1 MFTIFDIYALALLI
15 VSMALFVR
23 RYMTQNPP
31 VYPYLI
37 IAVTCL
43 VANWL
48 GEAGGGIFALALLV
62 IFMVTTPLLTQ
73 RVDVDLP
80 ATVPNEVDND
90 IEPFL
95 LVVDRNGQL
104 SLNEEKQIT
113 AGEEVVRQARIVL
126 KRNPKTPFLVKGD
139 RRVEYQAVM
148 NAMVLL
154 QQAGIPKVG
163 LVTEPPER

>member
-1 MFTIFDIYALALLI
+1 MSEIN
-15 VSMALFVR
+15 VV
-23 RYMTQNPP
+23 
-31 VYPYLI
+31 PYI
-37 IAVTCL
+37 DVML
-43 VANWL
+43 V
-48 GEAGGGIFALALLV
+48 LLV

-73 RVDVDLP
+73 GVEVDLP
-80 ATVPNEVDND
+80 EAVSNEVDND

-113 AGEEVVRQARIVL
+113 AGEEVVRQARIVF
-126 KRNPKTPFLVKGD
+126 KRSPKTPFLVKGD
-139 RRVEYQAVM
+139 RHVEYQAVM

>member
-1 MFTIFDIYALALLI
+1 MSEIN
-15 VSMALFVR
+15 VV
-23 RYMTQNPP
+23 
-31 VYPYLI
+31 PYI
-37 IAVTCL
+37 DVML
-43 VANWL
+43 V
-48 GEAGGGIFALALLV
+48 LLV

-73 RVDVDLP
+73 GVEVDLP
-80 ATVPNEVDND
+80 EAVSNEVDND
-90 IEPFL
+90 VEPFL

>member
-1 MFTIFDIYALALLI
+1 MSEIN
-15 VSMALFVR
+15 VV
-23 RYMTQNPP
+23 
-31 VYPYLI
+31 PYI
-37 IAVTCL
+37 DVML
-43 VANWL
+43 V
-48 GEAGGGIFALALLV
+48 LLV

-73 RVDVDLP
+73 GVEVDLP
-80 ATVPNEVDND
+80 EAVSNEVDND

>member
-1 MFTIFDIYALALLI
+1 MSEIN
-15 VSMALFVR
+15 VV
-23 RYMTQNPP
+23 
-31 VYPYLI
+31 PYI
-37 IAVTCL
+37 DVML
-43 VANWL
+43 V
-48 GEAGGGIFALALLV
+48 LLV

-73 RVDVDLP
+73 GVEVDLP
-80 ATVPNEVDND
+80 EAISNEVDND

-113 AGEEVVRQARIVL
+113 AGEEVVRQARIVF

-139 RRVEYQAVM
+139 RHVEYQAVM

>member
-1 MFTIFDIYALALLI
+1 MSEIN
-15 VSMALFVR
+15 VV
-23 RYMTQNPP
+23 
-31 VYPYLI
+31 PYI
-37 IAVTCL
+37 DVML
-43 VANWL
+43 V
-48 GEAGGGIFALALLV
+48 LLV

-73 RVDVDLP
+73 GVEVDLP
-80 ATVPNEVDND
+80 EAVSNEVDND

-139 RRVEYQAVM
+139 RHVEYQAVM

>member
-1 MFTIFDIYALALLI
+1 MSEIN
-15 VSMALFVR
+15 VV
-23 RYMTQNPP
+23 
-31 VYPYLI
+31 PYI
-37 IAVTCL
+37 DVML
-43 VANWL
+43 V
-48 GEAGGGIFALALLV
+48 LLV

-73 RVDVDLP
+73 GVEVDLP
-80 ATVPNEVDND
+80 EAVSNEVDND

-104 SLNEEKQIT
+104 SLNEEKHIT

-139 RRVEYQAVM
+139 RHVEYQAVM

>member
-1 MFTIFDIYALALLI
+1 
-15 VSMALFVR
+15 MATPLQKRKLMAEINV
-23 RYMTQNPP
+23 
-31 VYPYLI
+31 VPYI
-37 IAVTCL
+37 DVML
-43 VANWL
+43 V
-48 GEAGGGIFALALLV
+48 LLV

-73 RVDVDLP
+73 GVEVDLP
-80 ATVPNEVDND
+80 EAVSNEVDNE

-104 SLNEEKQIT
+104 SVNEEKQAAD
-113 AGEEVVRQARIVL
+113 AGEVVRKAGIVY

-139 RRVEYQAVM
+139 RHVEYQAVM

-163 LVTEPPER
+163 LVTEAPEK

>member
-1 MFTIFDIYALALLI
+1 MSEIN
-15 VSMALFVR
+15 VV
-23 RYMTQNPP
+23 
-31 VYPYLI
+31 PYI
-37 IAVTCL
+37 DVML
-43 VANWL
+43 V
-48 GEAGGGIFALALLV
+48 LLV

-73 RVDVDLP
+73 GVEVDLP
-80 ATVPNEVDND
+80 EAVSNEVDND

-113 AGEEVVRQARIVL
+113 AGEEVVRQARIVF
-126 KRNPKTPFLVKGD
+126 KRSPKTPFLVKGD
-139 RRVEYQAVM
+139 RHVEYQAVM

-154 QQAGIPKVG
+154 QQAGVPKVG

>member
-1 MFTIFDIYALALLI
+1 MFEH
-15 VSMALFVR
+15 SR
-23 RYMTQNPP
+23 RSRKSQMSEIN
-31 VYPYLI
+31 VVPYI
-37 IAVTCL
+37 DVML
-43 VANWL
+43 V
-48 GEAGGGIFALALLV
+48 LLV

-73 RVDVDLP
+73 GVEVDLP
-80 ATVPNEVDND
+80 EAVSNEVDND

-113 AGEEVVRQARIVL
+113 AGEEVVRQARIVF
-126 KRNPKTPFLVKGD
+126 KRSPKTPFLVKGD
-139 RRVEYQAVM
+139 RHVEYQAVM

-154 QQAGIPKVG
+154 QQAGVPKVG